1 MMRLV
6 RRYLWPRWVRSGR
19 GVLGGL
25 AVLGLLA
32 AAVLAPVLAPHDPMA
47 QDLSLT
53 LRPVELRGTFPLGT
67 DALGRCVLSRLLFGA
82 QAAAGVAVAAALGA
96 MLLGGGL
103 GVAAGWCGGRLDRAV
118 RCLAAGWGAF
128 PPVVLALLLVAAGAG
143 VVVAAML
150 AAWPA
155 LCRLMREE
163 VRVASGHGHVVAA
176 LLLGFPR
183 GRVLWR
189 EVVPSVL
196 PAAFAL
202 LALTASG
209 AVALEA
215 ALAFLGLG
223 GGPDRMSWGRMIA
236 DGWEVVFVA
245 PMILLAPL
253 GALVGT
259 AAGLVL
265 LGDGLRRTLGL
276 ALPEMRL
283 AQAGLGDAPA
293 PEEGA

>member
-6 RRYLWPRWVRSGR
+6 RKYLWPRWVRSGR
-19 GVLGGL
+19 SVLGGL

-32 AAVLAPVLAPHDPMA
+32 AAVLAPVLAPHDPLA

-53 LRPVELRGTFPLGT
+53 LRPVELRGAFPLGT

-82 QAAAGVAVAAALGA
+82 QAAAAVAVAASLGA

-103 GVAAGWCGGRLDRAV
+103 GVAAGWCGGGVDRAV
-118 RCLAAGWGAF
+118 RWLAAGWGAF
-128 PPVVLALLLVAAGAG
+128 PPVVMALLLVAGGAG
-143 VVVAAML
+143 VAAAAAL

-155 LCRLMREE
+155 LCLVMRAE
-163 VRVASGHGHVVAA
+163 VRAASEHGHVAAA

-183 GRVLWR
+183 RRVLWR
-189 EVVPSVL
+189 EVLPVVL
-196 PAAFAL
+196 PAGFAL
-202 LALTASG
+202 LALTAAG
-209 AVALEA
+209 AVGLEA

-223 GGPDRMSWGRMIA
+223 GAPDRMSWGRMLA

-245 PMILLAPL
+245 PVALLAPL
-253 GALVGT
+253 GALAGT
-259 AAGLVL
+259 AAGFVL

-276 ALPEMRL
+276 VLPEMRL
-283 AQAGLGDAPA
+283 AQDGLGDEPV
-293 PEEGA
+293 PEDAA